1 MTTHERPR
9 TEPVP
14 GHSPLHTVGLR
25 RHAHPRR
32 VHPPRPDAGPDR
44 DRRWIA
50 GVSCGLTYL
59 SFAPLVGVVVAVAT
73 AAPPGI
79 VETIA
84 GLALLATFASSMFAA
99 LADPAVREP
108 AAMAIVVAAS
118 GITIA
123 GIGAAF
129 WALLAGLVLH
139 AVLTRRP
146 A

>member
-1 MTTHERPR
+1 MR
-9 TEPVP
+9 EPLLYSGAASAVGALAG
-14 GHSPLHTVGLR
+14 GHAINLAAISAALAAGPE
-25 RHAHPRR
+25 
-32 VHPPRPDAGPDR
+32 AGPDR

-59 SFAPLVGVVVAVAT
+59 SFAPPVGVVVAVAT

>member
-1 MTTHERPR
+1 MR
-9 TEPVP
+9 EPLLYSGAASAVGALAG
-14 GHSPLHTVGLR
+14 GHAINLAAISAALAAGPE
-25 RHAHPRR
+25 
-32 VHPPRPDAGPDR
+32 AGPDR